1 MKLFFPDMYKKNI
14 LDINYNLLK
23 EKGIKCLIF
32 DLDNTIALIDEGLPK
47 KKTIELFDKLKKD
60 FHVIIISNNVKKR
73 VKLYSDALGVDY
85 VSFAMKPFL
94 KGMLQIK
101 ERYHYHIKDMCM
113 IGDQIMTDILSGKRL
128 GVYSI
133 LVDPMSDK
141 DLKITKVNR
150 FFERRVL
157 KGLKRKYDFE
167 KGKYYER

>member
-1 MKLFFPDMYKKNI
+1 MKLFLPDMYKKNI
-14 LDINYNLLK
+14 LDIDYNLLK

-47 KKTIELFDKLKKD
+47 KNTKDLFDNLKKD

-73 VKLYSDALGVDY
+73 VKLYSDALDVDY
-85 VSFAMKPFL
+85 VSFAMKPLL

-101 ERYHYHIKDMCM
+101 QKYHYKKKDMCM

-141 DLKITKVNR
+141 DLKITKLNR

-157 KGLKRKYDFE
+157 KTLSRKYDFK
-167 KGKYYER
+167 KGTYYGR